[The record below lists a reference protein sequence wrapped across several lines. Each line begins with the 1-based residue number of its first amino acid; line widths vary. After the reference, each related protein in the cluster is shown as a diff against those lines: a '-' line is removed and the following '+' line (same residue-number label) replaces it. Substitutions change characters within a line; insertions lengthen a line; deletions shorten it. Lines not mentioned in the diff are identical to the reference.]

1 MKRTLDAAEPSPV
14 FLSREKRQR
23 LALERRQAAVAD
35 QRRSELPT
43 PPPPPHDPPF
53 SCRHYPD
60 RHHDRRG
67 RDQDRDGRE
76 KDRAERAR
84 EKELEAIRE
93 QYLGGSKDKKPKTV
107 AKPRDRFRFDWAS
120 TDDTSRVD
128 AVNNQPPH
136 GALLLYG
143 RGFLAGIDRREQKK
157 AAAAALHKDA
167 AATYDALDMR
177 VDRHWT
183 DKRAEEMTERDWRI
197 LREDFG
203 ISYRG
208 SRVPRPMRS
217 WAESGLGAELLR
229 NVDRAGYRKPTPI
242 QMAAVPLGLQRR
254 DVIGVAQTGSG
265 KTAAFVLPMLAY
277 IARMPLPT
285 SHSEADEGPYALVL
299 APTRELAQQIERETV
314 KLAACLGIRVVSI
327 VGGKSDG
334 QSTIQKQASMLERGC
349 EVIVA
354 TPGRLLD
361 CLESRY
367 AVLNRC
373 SYVVLDEADR
383 MIDMGF
389 EPQVVGV
396 LDAMPSS
403 HLKPEN
409 ADEELEEART
419 YRTTHMFSAT
429 MPPAVERLARK
440 YLRNPVVVTV
450 GSAGKAADLVTQN
463 VVMVKVQEKM
473 PRLKRIL
480 ADLGKDRTA
489 IVFCNTKNSVEKLTH
504 DVENAG
510 LCRVTALHGG
520 KSQDERMASL
530 DGFRNGRFNVLV
542 ATDLA
547 ARGIDVPEVAHVINY
562 EMPSSIDLYT
572 HRIGRTGRAGKKGL
586 STSFLTLEDTDIFFD
601 LRQMLVQSNSPV
613 PPELARHETSKF
625 KPGSLPGRPPRRNG
639 TVHAYH

>member
-1 MKRTLDAAEPSPV
+1 M
-14 FLSREKRQR
+14 
-23 LALERRQAAVAD
+23 
-35 QRRSELPT
+35 
-43 PPPPPHDPPF
+43 
-53 SCRHYPD
+53 
-60 RHHDRRG
+60 
-67 RDQDRDGRE
+67 
-76 KDRAERAR
+76 AERAR

-93 QYLGGSKDKKPKTV
+93 QYLGGSDGKKPKTV
-107 AKPRDRFRFDWAS
+107 AKLRDRFRFDWAS

-128 AVNNQPPH
+128 AANDQPAH
-136 GALLLYG
+136 GGLLLYG

-157 AAAAALHKDA
+157 AAAAALQKESGAGA
-167 AATYDALDMR
+167 AARYDAIDMR

-277 IARMPLPT
+277 IAGMAPPT
-285 SHSEADEGPYALVL
+285 SHSEEGEGPYALIL
-299 APTRELAQQIERETV
+299 GPTRELAQKIERETV
-314 KLAACLGIRVVSI
+314 KLAAHLRIRVVSI
-327 VGGKSDG
+327 VGGKADG
-334 QSTIQKQASMLERGC
+334 QSTIQKQASMLEQGC

-403 HLKPEN
+403 HLKPES
-409 ADEELEEART
+409 ADEELDEART

-440 YLRNPVVVTV
+440 YLRNPVAVTV
-450 GSAGKAADLVTQN
+450 GSAGKAADLVAQN

-473 PRLKRIL
+473 PRLTRIL
-480 ADLGKDRTA
+480 ADLGKDRRTA
-489 IVFCNTKNSVEKLTH
+489 IVFCNTKNSVEKLTN
-504 DVENAG
+504 DLEYAG
-510 LCRVTALHGG
+510 MCRVTALQGG
-520 KSQDERMASL
+520 KSQDERKASL
-530 DGFRNGRFNVLV
+530 EGFRNGRFNVLV

-586 STSFLTLEDTDIFFD
+586 STSFLTMEDTDIFYD
-601 LRQMLVQSNSPV
+601 LKQMLVQSNCPV
-613 PPELARHETSKF
+613 PPELARHE
-625 KPGSLPGRPPRRNG
+625 
-639 TVHAYH
+639 AYVQVQSRVCSW